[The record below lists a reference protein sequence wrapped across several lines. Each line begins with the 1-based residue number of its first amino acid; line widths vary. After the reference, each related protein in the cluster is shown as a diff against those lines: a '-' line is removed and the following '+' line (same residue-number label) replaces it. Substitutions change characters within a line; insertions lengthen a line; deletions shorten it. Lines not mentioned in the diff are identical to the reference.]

1 MGYQKENIGMPIE
14 NIGEITM
21 KKLPYGL
28 VLGLML
34 PLAAAFADDDDNI
47 KAPQAEPF
55 VFVGTAAGCSGPA
68 GSNIVTSA
76 WLTGMGL
83 PDDGKTLN
91 PDARDPHLGL
101 LLSKNGP
108 TANCSSAGATI
119 TGVEGMAVT
128 ELGFD
133 YRFGS
138 HCGAGSPRFNLI
150 TSDDV
155 LHFVGGCANGTK
167 IPSPQDPTE
176 WGRVR
181 FTAATQ
187 FVPALKT
194 GAKIKSLSILVD
206 EGTDSTSIEDVFG
219 IGLSVVD
226 NIDVNGTLITQGTNR
241 QDNGND
247 NPGDPKDKGDQGDQ
261 GNQKG
266 KKDN

>member
-1 MGYQKENIGMPIE
+1 
-14 NIGEITM
+14 M
-21 KKLPYGL
+21 KKIPYGL

-34 PLAAAFADDDDNI
+34 HLAPAFADDDNNG
-47 KAPQAEPF
+47 KQQPQAEPF
-55 VFVGTAAGCSGPA
+55 VFVGGAADCGGTA

-83 PDDGKTLN
+83 PDDGQTLN
-91 PDARDPHLGL
+91 PDGRDAHLGL

-108 TANCSSAGATI
+108 TANCASAGATI
-119 TGVEGMAVT
+119 TLVEGMPVT

-133 YRFGS
+133 YRYGS
-138 HCGAGSPRFNLI
+138 HCGAGSPRFNLT

-167 IPSPQDPTE
+167 TPSPQDPTE
-176 WGRVR
+176 WARIR
-181 FTAATQ
+181 FTLPAQ
-187 FVPALKT
+187 FTPPLKP

-219 IGLSVVD
+219 IGLSVLD
-226 NIDVNGTLITQGTNR
+226 NIDVNGTLITHGTNR

-247 NPGDPKDKGDQGDQ
+247 NPGDPKDKGDQ
-261 GNQKG
+261 KG
-266 KKDN
+266 KNEN

>member
-1 MGYQKENIGMPIE
+1 
-14 NIGEITM
+14 M

-28 VLGLML
+28 ALVLML
-34 PLAAAFADDDDNI
+34 HFAPAFADDDNNNG
-47 KAPQAEPF
+47 KQLQAEPS
-55 VFVGTAAGCSGPA
+55 VFVGNAADCGGTA

-76 WLTGMGL
+76 WLPGMGL

-91 PDARDPHLGL
+91 PDTRDPHLGL

-119 TGVEGMAVT
+119 TGVEGMPVT

-138 HCGAGSPRFNLI
+138 HCGAGSPRFNL
-150 TSDDV
+150 TTTDNV

-167 IPSPQDPTE
+167 TPSPQDPTE
-176 WGRVR
+176 WARIR
-181 FTAATQ
+181 FTLPTQ
-187 FVPALKT
+187 FVPPVAP

-226 NIDVNGTLITQGTNR
+226 NIDVNGALITKGPSNSN
-241 QDNGND
+241 NGND
-247 NPGDPKDKGDQGDQ
+247 NSGDQKDQ
-261 GNQKG
+261 N
-266 KKDN
+266 NN

>member
-1 MGYQKENIGMPIE
+1 MKSYQIENIALLIE

-28 VLGLML
+28 ALGLML
-34 PLAAAFADDDDNI
+34 HFAPAFADDDNNG
-47 KAPQAEPF
+47 KASEAEPF
-55 VFVGTAAGCSGPA
+55 VFVGTAAGCAGPA

-76 WLTGMGL
+76 WLPGMGL

-91 PDARDPHLGL
+91 PDNRDPHLGL

-119 TGVEGMAVT
+119 TRVEGMPVT

-133 YRFGS
+133 YRLGS
-138 HCGAGSPRFNLI
+138 HCGAGSPRFNLT

-167 IPSPQDPTE
+167 TPSPQDPTE
-176 WGRVR
+176 WARIR
-181 FTAATQ
+181 FTLPAQ
-187 FVPALKT
+187 FVPPLKP

-226 NIDVNGTLITQGTNR
+226 NIDVNGTLITKGTNR

-247 NPGDPKDKGDQGDQ
+247 NPGDPKDKDDQGD
-261 GNQKG
+261 QKG

>member
-1 MGYQKENIGMPIE
+1 
-14 NIGEITM
+14 M

-28 VLGLML
+28 ALVLML
-34 PLAAAFADDDDNI
+34 HFAPAFADDDNNG
-47 KAPQAEPF
+47 KQFQAEPF
-55 VFVGTAAGCSGPA
+55 VFVGTATQCGGPA

-76 WLTGMGL
+76 WLPGMGL

-91 PDARDPHLGL
+91 PDTRDPHLGL

-119 TGVEGMAVT
+119 TGVEGMPVT

-138 HCGAGSPRFNLI
+138 HCGAGSPRFNLT

-155 LHFVGGCANGTK
+155 FHFVGGCANGTK
-167 IPSPQDPTE
+167 TPSPQDPTE
-176 WGRVR
+176 WARIR
-181 FTAATQ
+181 FTLPTQ
-187 FVPALKT
+187 FVPPVAP
-194 GAKIKSLSILVD
+194 GAKIKTLSILVD

-226 NIDVNGTLITQGTNR
+226 NIDINGTLITRGP
-241 QDNGND
+241 NGSNNSND
-247 NPGDPKDKGDQGDQ
+247 NSGDQKDK
-261 GNQKG
+261 N
-266 KKDN
+266 NN